1 MITKD
6 KVTDFYVFMDTFSN
20 KFGNWRHKI
29 TNVHMPPDYQRLS
42 NLPSF
47 RMQKGIFHILKDAL
61 LHCILPSL
69 EIHL

>member
-29 TNVHMPPDYQRLS
+29 TNVHMTPDYQRLS

-47 RMQKGIFHILKDAL
+47 RMQKGVYQN
-61 LHCILPSL
+61 
-69 EIHL
+69 